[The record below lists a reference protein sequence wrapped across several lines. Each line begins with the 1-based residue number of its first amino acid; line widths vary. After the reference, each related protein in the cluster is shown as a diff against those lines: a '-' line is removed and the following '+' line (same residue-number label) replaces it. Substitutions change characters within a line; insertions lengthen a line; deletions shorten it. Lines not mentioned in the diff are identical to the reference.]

1 MTPDLHILYLHGFL
15 SAPQSKKA
23 QQTIAYCHHRGMADR
38 IHVPALMQGPAATI
52 QALKDLIESLPVERL
67 GLIGSSLGGYYAT
80 YLAESFGLP
89 AVLINPAVGPFEFWE
104 SHLGEHKNYYSDHV
118 HVVTP
123 SYVEELRA
131 LERHPLQNPE
141 NFMVMVQT
149 GDETL
154 DYRKAVS
161 KFSDSTLV
169 IRENGDHS
177 YQGYEGELP
186 AIEAFLLSRINDSA
200 R

>member
-1 MTPDLHILYLHGFL
+1 MNSDFHILYLHGFL

-23 QQTIAYCHHRGMADR
+23 QQTIAYCDQNGMADR

-52 QALKDLIESLPVERL
+52 QELSVLIKSLPGDSL

-80 YLAESFGLP
+80 YLAESFNLP

-118 HVVTP
+118 HVVTTR
-123 SYVEELRA
+123 YIEELRA
-131 LERHPLQNPE
+131 LERHPLKYPE

-177 YQGYEGELP
+177 YQGYDRELP

>member
-1 MTPDLHILYLHGFL
+1 MTSDLHILYLHGFL

-23 QQTIAYCHHRGMADR
+23 QQTIAYCGQKGMADR

-52 QALKDLIESLPVERL
+52 HKLSELIRSLPGNSL

-80 YLAESFGLP
+80 YLAEAFHLP
-89 AVLINPAVGPFEFWE
+89 AVLINPAVGPLEFWE
-104 SHLGEHKNYYSDHV
+104 SHLGEHKNYYSDHL

-123 SYVEELRA
+123 RYIEELRS
-131 LERHPLQNPE
+131 LERNLLQYPE

-161 KFSDSTLV
+161 KFSDSRLV

-177 YQGYEGELP
+177 YQGYDRELP
-186 AIEAFLLSRINDSA
+186 DIEAFLLSRINDTA

>member
-1 MTPDLHILYLHGFL
+1 MTSDLHILYLHGFL

-23 QQTIAYCHHRGMADR
+23 QQTIAYCDQKGMADR
-38 IHVPALMQGPAATI
+38 IHVPALMQGPDATI
-52 QALKDLIESLPVERL
+52 RELSELIQSLPGDRL

-80 YLAESFGLP
+80 FLAESFNLP
-89 AVLINPAVGPFEFWE
+89 AVLINPAVGPLEFWE

-123 SYVEELRA
+123 RYIGELRA
-131 LERHPLQNPE
+131 LERNPLKYPE

-154 DYRKAVS
+154 DYRTAVS
-161 KFSDSTLV
+161 KFSDSRLV

-177 YQGYEGELP
+177 YQGYDRELP

>member
-1 MTPDLHILYLHGFL
+1 MTSDFHILYLHGFL

-23 QQTIAYCHHRGMADR
+23 QQTIAYCDQKGMADR

-52 QALKDLIESLPVERL
+52 HELIELIKSLPRDSL

-80 YLAESFGLP
+80 YLAESFNLP
-89 AVLINPAVGPFEFWE
+89 AVLINPAVGPFESWE
-104 SHLGEHKNYYSDHV
+104 SHLGEHNNYFSDHV

-123 SYVEELRA
+123 RYIEELQS
-131 LERHPLQNPE
+131 LERNPLQYPA

-154 DYRKAVS
+154 DYREAVS
-161 KFSDSTLV
+161 KFSDSRLV

-177 YQGYEGELP
+177 YQGYDRELP

>member
-1 MTPDLHILYLHGFL
+1 
-15 SAPQSKKA
+15 
-23 QQTIAYCHHRGMADR
+23 MADR

-52 QALKDLIESLPVERL
+52 HKLSELIRSLPGNSL

-80 YLAESFGLP
+80 YLAEAFHLP
-89 AVLINPAVGPFEFWE
+89 AVLINPAVGPLEFWE
-104 SHLGEHKNYYSDHV
+104 SHLGEHKNYYSDHL

-123 SYVEELRA
+123 RYIEELRS
-131 LERHPLQNPE
+131 LERNPLQYPE

-161 KFSDSTLV
+161 KFSDSRLV

-177 YQGYEGELP
+177 YQGYDRELP
-186 AIEAFLLSRINDSA
+186 DIEAFLLSRINDYA

>member
-1 MTPDLHILYLHGFL
+1 VTSDLHILYLHGFL

-23 QQTIAYCHHRGMADR
+23 QQTIAYCGQKGMADR

-52 QALKDLIESLPVERL
+52 HKLSELIRSLPGNSL

-80 YLAESFGLP
+80 YLAEAFHLP
-89 AVLINPAVGPFEFWE
+89 AVLINPAVGPLEFWE
-104 SHLGEHKNYYSDHV
+104 SHLGEHKNYYSDHL

-123 SYVEELRA
+123 RYIEELRS
-131 LERHPLQNPE
+131 LERNLLQYPE

-161 KFSDSTLV
+161 KFSDSRLV

-177 YQGYEGELP
+177 YQGYDRELP
-186 AIEAFLLSRINDSA
+186 DIEAFLLSRINDTA

>member
-1 MTPDLHILYLHGFL
+1 MTSDFHILYLHGFL

-23 QQTIAYCHHRGMADR
+23 QQTIAYCDQKGMADR

-52 QALKDLIESLPVERL
+52 DELSELIKSLPGDSL

-80 YLAESFGLP
+80 YLAESFNLP
-89 AVLINPAVGPFEFWE
+89 AVLINPAVGPFESWE
-104 SHLGEHKNYYSDHV
+104 SHLGEHNNYFSDHV

-123 SYVEELRA
+123 RYIEELQS
-131 LERHPLQNPE
+131 LERNPLQFPA

-154 DYRKAVS
+154 DYREAVS
-161 KFSDSTLV
+161 KFSDSRLV
-169 IRENGDHS
+169 IRENGEHS
-177 YQGYEGELP
+177 NQGYDRELP

>member
-1 MTPDLHILYLHGFL
+1 MTSDLHILYLHGFL

-23 QQTIAYCHHRGMADR
+23 QQTIAYCGQKGMADR

-52 QALKDLIESLPVERL
+52 HKLSELIRSLPVNSL

-80 YLAESFGLP
+80 YLAEAFHLP
-89 AVLINPAVGPFEFWE
+89 AVLINPAVGPLEFWE
-104 SHLGEHKNYYSDHV
+104 SHLGEHKNYYSDHL

-123 SYVEELRA
+123 RYIEELRS
-131 LERHPLQNPE
+131 LERNPLQYPE

-161 KFSDSTLV
+161 KFSDSRLV
-169 IRENGDHS
+169 IRENGNHS
-177 YQGYEGELP
+177 YQGYDRELP
-186 AIEAFLLSRINDSA
+186 DIEAFLLSRINDYA

>member
-1 MTPDLHILYLHGFL
+1 MNSDFHILYLHGFL

-23 QQTIAYCHHRGMADR
+23 QQTVAYCDQKGMADR
-38 IHVPALMQGPAATI
+38 IHVPALMQGPASTI
-52 QALKDLIESLPVERL
+52 QELSELIKSLPGDGL

-80 YLAESFGLP
+80 YLAESFNLP

-123 SYVEELRA
+123 RYIEELRA
-131 LERHPLQNPE
+131 LERHPLQYPE

-177 YQGYEGELP
+177 YQGYDRELP

>member
-1 MTPDLHILYLHGFL
+1 MTSDFHILYLHGFL

-23 QQTIAYCHHRGMADR
+23 QQTIAYCDQKGMADR

-52 QALKDLIESLPVERL
+52 DELSELIKSLPGDSL

-80 YLAESFGLP
+80 YLAESFNLP
-89 AVLINPAVGPFEFWE
+89 AVLINPAVGPFESWE
-104 SHLGEHKNYYSDHV
+104 SHLGEHNNYYSDHV

-123 SYVEELRA
+123 RYIEELRS
-131 LERHPLQNPE
+131 LEKNPLQYPE

-154 DYRKAVS
+154 DYREAVS
-161 KFSDSTLV
+161 KFSDSRLV

-177 YQGYEGELP
+177 YQGYDRELP

>member
-1 MTPDLHILYLHGFL
+1 MTSDLHILYLHGFL

-23 QQTIAYCHHRGMADR
+23 QQTIAYCGQKGMADR

-52 QALKDLIESLPVERL
+52 HKLSELIRSLPGNSL

-80 YLAESFGLP
+80 YLAEAFHLP
-89 AVLINPAVGPFEFWE
+89 AVLINPAVGPLEFWE
-104 SHLGEHKNYYSDHV
+104 SHLGEHKNYYSDHL

-123 SYVEELRA
+123 RYIEELRS
-131 LERHPLQNPE
+131 LERNLLQYPE

-161 KFSDSTLV
+161 KFSDSRLV
-169 IRENGDHS
+169 IRENGNHS
-177 YQGYEGELP
+177 YQGYDRELP
-186 AIEAFLLSRINDSA
+186 DIEAFLLSRINDTA

>member
-1 MTPDLHILYLHGFL
+1 VTSDLHILYLHGFL

-23 QQTIAYCHHRGMADR
+23 QQTIAYCDQKGMADR
-38 IHVPALMQGPAATI
+38 IHVPALMQGPDATI
-52 QALKDLIESLPVERL
+52 RELSELIQSLPGDRL

-80 YLAESFGLP
+80 FLAESFNLP
-89 AVLINPAVGPFEFWE
+89 AVLINPAVGPLEFWE

-118 HVVTP
+118 HEVTP
-123 SYVEELRA
+123 RYIEELRA
-131 LERHPLQNPE
+131 LERTPLQYPE

-161 KFSDSTLV
+161 KFSDSRLV

-177 YQGYEGELP
+177 YQGYDRELP
-186 AIEAFLLSRINDSA
+186 DIEAFLLSRINDSA

>member
-1 MTPDLHILYLHGFL
+1 MTSDLHILYLHGFL

-23 QQTIAYCHHRGMADR
+23 QQTIAYCGQKGMADR
-38 IHVPALMQGPAATI
+38 IHVPTLMQGPAATI
-52 QALKDLIESLPVERL
+52 HKLSELIRSLPGNSL

-80 YLAESFGLP
+80 YLAEAFHLP
-89 AVLINPAVGPFEFWE
+89 AVLINPAVGPLEFWE
-104 SHLGEHKNYYSDHV
+104 SHLGEHKNYYSDHL

-123 SYVEELRA
+123 RYIEELRS
-131 LERHPLQNPE
+131 LERNLLQYPE

-161 KFSDSTLV
+161 KFSDSRLV

-177 YQGYEGELP
+177 YQGYDRELP
-186 AIEAFLLSRINDSA
+186 DIEAFLLSRINDTA

>member
-1 MTPDLHILYLHGFL
+1 MTSDLHILYLHGFL

-23 QQTIAYCHHRGMADR
+23 QQTIAYCDQKGMADR
-38 IHVPALMQGPAATI
+38 IHVPALMQGPDATI
-52 QALKDLIESLPVERL
+52 RELSELIQSLPEDRL

-80 YLAESFGLP
+80 FLAESFNLP
-89 AVLINPAVGPFEFWE
+89 AVLINPAVGPLEFWE

-118 HVVTP
+118 HEVTP
-123 SYVEELRA
+123 RYIEELRA
-131 LERHPLQNPE
+131 LERTPLQYPE

-154 DYRKAVS
+154 DYRTAVS
-161 KFSDSTLV
+161 KFSDSRLV

-177 YQGYEGELP
+177 YQGYDRELP